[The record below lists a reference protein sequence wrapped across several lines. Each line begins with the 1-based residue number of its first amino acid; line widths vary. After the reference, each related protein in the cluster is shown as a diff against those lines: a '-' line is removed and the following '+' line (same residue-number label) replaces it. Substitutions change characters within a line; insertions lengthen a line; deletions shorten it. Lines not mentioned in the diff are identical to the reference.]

1 MKFSFS
7 HWMSMARGANLPT
20 VWTNVIAAWAI
31 NAGTGPSVRWM
42 PEWTKLS
49 FFNPTTLLYLLI
61 GSSLIYAGGC
71 FINDA
76 CDHAFDQK
84 HRPERPIPRGALSLG
99 QAWVLGLAQ
108 LGVGAWAMIVGAGC
122 HWQWTLA
129 LLLCI
134 LAYDWAHKKSAWS
147 ILLMG
152 GCRSLLWITAA
163 TAASGMSPAPLL
175 YLWSGAVGLY
185 VVGISWYARNESI
198 QQKNP
203 HRDSWIDR
211 LPILL
216 LFAAPLLALAYLVLW
231 NNLDPIRTFL
241 VNLAGL
247 LAGGVAFYAILEMRK
262 AEEGSIGKGVSL
274 LLAGICTVDATLLSF
289 HAPLLVGPCVLLGS
303 FALILQKKFAAT

>member
-1 MKFSFS
+1 
-7 HWMSMARGANLPT
+7 MSLPHGRS
-20 VWTNVIAAWAI
+20 IP
-31 NAGTGPSVRWM
+31 GPDH
-42 PEWTKLS
+42 PCDGCQNGQTCP

-163 TAASGMSPAPLL
+163 TAASGMSPAPPPLCMGQYGRAL
-175 YLWSGAVGLY
+175 CGG
-185 VVGISWYARNESI
+185 
-198 QQKNP
+198 
-203 HRDSWIDR
+203 H
-211 LPILL
+211 ILVC
-216 LFAAPLLALAYLVLW
+216 P
-231 NNLDPIRTFL
+231 
-241 VNLAGL
+241 
-247 LAGGVAFYAILEMRK
+247 
-262 AEEGSIGKGVSL
+262 
-274 LLAGICTVDATLLSF
+274 
-289 HAPLLVGPCVLLGS
+289 
-303 FALILQKKFAAT
+303 Q